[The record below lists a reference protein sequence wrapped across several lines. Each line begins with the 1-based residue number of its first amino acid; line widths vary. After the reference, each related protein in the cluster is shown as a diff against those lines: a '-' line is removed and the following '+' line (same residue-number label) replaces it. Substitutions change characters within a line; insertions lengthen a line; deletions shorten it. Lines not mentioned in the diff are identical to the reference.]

1 MWCLSAENYPGPPTR
16 RSRTNL
22 EEKSQSAFGVRR
34 LKTGYDSR
42 KARGRKRKPSYR
54 SSEDRETSG
63 ETRQERCREMLSH
76 FEPQTHIMLHFETHK
91 ISKYLVDK
99 ERCMWVFSS
108 VSLRFRKSIYKIPLS
123 GIFWMI
129 FVYMGYFYIQY
140 VQCCLYVV
148 I

>member
-1 MWCLSAENYPGPPTR
+1 
-16 RSRTNL
+16 
-22 EEKSQSAFGVRR
+22 
-34 LKTGYDSR
+34 
-42 KARGRKRKPSYR
+42 
-54 SSEDRETSG
+54 
-63 ETRQERCREMLSH
+63 MLSH

-91 ISKYLVDK
+91 ISEYLVDK

-123 GIFWMI
+123 GKFLMI